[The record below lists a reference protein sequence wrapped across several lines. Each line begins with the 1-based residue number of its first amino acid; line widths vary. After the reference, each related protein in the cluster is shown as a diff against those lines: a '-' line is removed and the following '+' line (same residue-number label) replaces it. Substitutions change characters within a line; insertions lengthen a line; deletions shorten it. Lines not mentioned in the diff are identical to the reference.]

1 MLSVP
6 DPHPNDPE
14 GVVSALETAAI
25 FGTQGDVKE
34 AVRWVRKAAE
44 IAGDEGNDER
54 ALTLARA
61 IADLNIS
68 ASQPPQPAAQS
79 QTPAAAPQ
87 SAQPAPSAQPA
98 QAAAPPVQAAPP
110 ITAATPAAAAPP
122 PPPLPVSAAA
132 PALGAGATAYDPDG
146 DAETRVVESAAVL
159 AEFQKQQSNGNG
171 AGHAAAVLPPPS
183 ISAVATPV
191 ATPAEMIAAVA
202 AFNDEPP
209 PPPPPPV
216 PSAAAA
222 DTAPDFAKEEES
234 TPPSRSGIGSMAELL
249 ARKEA
254 EVSSARAAAD
264 AMDQPADAHADA
276 GWDDPPPPPPP
287 PAQASVPPV
296 ERRTA
301 HPAAERIQTP
311 LIPSQPYL
319 ERPPVNAPVHQAVR
333 GSIVATAE
341 PGVFVLRVLTAE
353 QAPAPTGHEVLVV
366 VTDPSS
372 SPFK

>member
-25 FGTQGDVKE
+25 FGTQGDLKE

-68 ASQPPQPAAQS
+68 ASQPPSQAPAQ
-79 QTPAAAPQ
+79 APQ
-87 SAQPAPSAQPA
+87 SAE
-98 QAAAPPVQAAPP
+98 PVL
-110 ITAATPAAAAPP
+110 TAPAAAAPAAIAP
-122 PPPLPVSAAA
+122 PPPLPAASPSPE
-132 PALGAGATAYDPDG
+132 PAAGATAYDPDG
-146 DAETRVVESAAVL
+146 DAETRVVDSAAVL
-159 AEFQKQQSNGNG
+159 ADFQKQQTNGNG
-171 AGHAAAVLPPPS
+171 AGHAAPVLPPPS
-183 ISAVATPV
+183 MSSVATPV
-191 ATPAEMIAAVA
+191 ATPAEMVAAVA
-202 AFNDEPP
+202 AFNEDPP
-209 PPPPPPV
+209 PPPPA
-216 PSAAAA
+216 PSATGV
-222 DTAPDFAKEEES
+222 DTAPDFAKEEE

-264 AMDQPADAHADA
+264 ALEPEAAHADT
-276 GWDDPPPPPPP
+276 GWDEPPPPPPP
-287 PAQASVPPV
+287 PQASVPPA

-301 HPAAERIQTP
+301 HPAAERVQTP

-319 ERPPVNAPVHQAVR
+319 DRPPVNAPVHQAVR

-353 QAPAPTGHEVLVV
+353 QPPAPTGHEVLVV
-366 VTDPSS
+366 VTDPTS